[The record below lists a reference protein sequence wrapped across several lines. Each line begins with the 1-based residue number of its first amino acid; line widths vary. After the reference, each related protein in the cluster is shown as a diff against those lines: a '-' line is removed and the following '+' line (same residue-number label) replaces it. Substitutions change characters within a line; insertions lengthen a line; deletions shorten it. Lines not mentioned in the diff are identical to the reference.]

1 LAAEAYD
8 VAAIKFRGLNAVTN
22 FDITRYD
29 VEKIMESNTLLPSE
43 FVRRNKDGDN
53 AGTAAITTVEDAAAA
68 LVHAGNNAIEWKIQQ
83 AAARTDEHVQ
93 QNHELLAS
101 DAFSV
106 LNDMVS
112 LATSV
117 SNSREQSP
125 DRGGGLAMFFAK
137 PGSKLTCPPLP
148 LGSWVSPSPVS
159 IAHLPMFAAWT
170 DAA

>member
-125 DRGGGLAMFFAK
+125 DRGGGLAMLFAK